1 MLSLISSRVH
11 LESSLLKVRVKER
24 FQEVLVK
31 RLHADEGG
39 AVLIESVSPFATVG
53 FGRISSMGYFKV
65 AAIFESV
72 LGWLTLALF
81 LVTLANVLL
90 R

>member
-1 MLSLISSRVH
+1 MLSLISSRVY

-39 AVLIESVSPFATVG
+39 AVLIEYALLIAGIAVAL
-53 FGRISSMGYFKV
+53 I
-65 AAIFESV
+65 AAIAAFFSTIATFFNNTASG
-72 LGWLTLALF
+72 L
-81 LVTLANVLL
+81 
-90 R
+90 